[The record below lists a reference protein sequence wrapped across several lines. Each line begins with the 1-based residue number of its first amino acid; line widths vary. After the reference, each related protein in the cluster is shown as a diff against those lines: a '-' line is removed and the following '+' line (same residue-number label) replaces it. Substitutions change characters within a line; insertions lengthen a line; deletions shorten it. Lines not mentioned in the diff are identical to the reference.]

1 MESWL
6 WVCRSKERRL
16 TAGRMSRVESAGI
29 VLMLSDPLD
38 ILRAISLARAAYR
51 KMVQHLVWATVY
63 NVIANARSI
72 SMSELHA
79 GEELPAFECTMTVE
93 RFIASAPALNGQLES
108 PANKQARSCSS
119 RHRT

>member
-1 MESWL
+1 MTRRNTRVHSIHPLKECIAESWL

-16 TAGRMSRVESAGI
+16 TAGRMSRVESGGI

-79 GEELPAFECTMTVE
+79 GEELGV
-93 RFIASAPALNGQLES
+93 
-108 PANKQARSCSS
+108 
-119 RHRT
+119 